1 MKILKKSMV
10 SLTVLVTFAAPAL
23 AQADTS
29 ELSRQ
34 LTECRS
40 VESALE
46 RLDCYDRVTRNLAA
60 PEARQRGEQAR
71 EQAQQRAD
79 DNRARAEAEREAAV
93 ARASAARESAQ
104 QTRERAD
111 DFGREHRNIDQ
122 SEGRRWVNV
131 EETWQNAHG
140 LWRFRLDDG
149 SEWHQTQSSYFAFDP
164 DTRHFIERGALNS
177 FRLGQEG
184 SNRSVRVRRVD

>member
-10 SLTVLVTFAAPAL
+10 SLTVLVSFAAPAL

-71 EQAQQRAD
+71 EQ
-79 DNRARAEAEREAAV
+79 
-93 ARASAARESAQ
+93 AQ